1 VTSADWL
8 VVAEVSSDF
17 AESGLSSIKT
27 VGGLVGVVDGADVVV
42 GRLVWE
48 RVDGLLLGAVVRR
61 NDVGAGLGQSVPLA
75 VTTAASSSPPNVRV
89 QSTHAKPK
97 RVC

>member
-1 VTSADWL
+1 MTSTDWL
-8 VVAEVSSDF
+8 VDAEVSSD
-17 AESGLSSIKT
+17 AAVAGKSSIKT

-42 GRLVWE
+42 GGLVWE
-48 RVDGLLLGAVVRR
+48 RVDGLLLGAVVGR

-89 QSTHAKPK
+89 QSTHAKPT